1 MPPHKR
7 AYHHGDLRAAL
18 LECAAQIIRE
28 QGIGFVSLR
37 EVARR
42 LGVSHGA
49 PAHHFK
55 SKASLLTALA
65 VQGYERLAETVIA
78 ELAASG
84 TTDPR
89 RQLETIGTGY
99 VRFAVDNPEHFG
111 MMFRRERLDE
121 SDVELMRASEV
132 CFGLLVRTVHACE
145 LAGYLRGG
153 VSETVSVAAWS
164 MVHGLAALW
173 IDGRLEDR
181 VSERDPKAL
190 ALALSH
196 LLVGAV
202 MPDPG
207 PASQPGAR
215 RPRR

>member
-1 MPPHKR
+1 
-7 AYHHGDLRAAL
+7 LRSAL
-18 LECAAQIIRE
+18 IDCARRIIHE
-28 QGIGFVSLR
+28 EGIGQVSLR

-84 TTDPR
+84 TPDPR
-89 RQLETIGTGY
+89 RQLEVIGRAY
-99 VRFAVDNPEHFG
+99 VRFAVENPEHFG

-121 SDVELMRASEV
+121 ADVDLMRASET
-132 CFGLLVRTVHACE
+132 CYGLLVRTVHACKK
-145 LAGYLRGG
+145 AGYLTKDP
-153 VSETVSVAAWS
+153 ETAAVAAWS
-164 MVHGLAALW
+164 LVHGLASLW

-181 VSERDPKAL
+181 VGERDPNAL
-190 ALALSH
+190 AESVSRLFVDALMKKG
-196 LLVGAV
+196 L
-202 MPDPG
+202 
-207 PASQPGAR
+207 R
-215 RPRR
+215 